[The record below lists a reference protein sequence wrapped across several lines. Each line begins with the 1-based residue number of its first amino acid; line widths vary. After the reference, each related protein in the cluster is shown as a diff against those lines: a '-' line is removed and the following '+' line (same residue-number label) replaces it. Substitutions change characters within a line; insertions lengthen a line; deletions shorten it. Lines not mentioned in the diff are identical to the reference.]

1 MNRHLHHHILYIV
14 AVAMLWGLLMLVS
27 CDSAARR
34 AAMLAV
40 LDDADSL
47 NGSYIPIT
55 SDSLLREAVAYFD
68 SQGTPNER
76 LRARYLLG
84 CAYRDM
90 EEAPRAI
97 EAWQD
102 AIACADTTVA
112 DCEYSLVGKAYSQM
126 ANLLHRQLLLSDEI
140 DARKQAF
147 HYTFLSGDTLVAI
160 HEYKLIAGS
169 YLLQNKNDSAESILK
184 EAIKRYQEYGHFQ
197 EGLKASIM
205 LMHLYAEQTSQL
217 TVLKDLID
225 MFETKCILF
234 DKNHELP
241 PAKRQYY
248 YYKGR
253 YYEGINQL
261 DSAELCYRK
270 IYRPNMSFL
279 SANPMY
285 KGLLN
290 VYQKKHISDSIA
302 KYAELYCMSIDSSS
316 VLKDRELTA
325 QMVASYNY
333 NRYQKLALHNAQ
345 KANQRLFVVIILLA
359 IVLLGIIT
367 ALFFYREYRKKQEVL
382 EELQREYE
390 EAQNDF
396 NRVQKRLQQLDE
408 RHNEVL
414 NSLKK
419 ENAESQAVITMLNA
433 QHEEEKGQLLHE
445 LHSFTERVEQLERQL
460 DISQFTKSSLTFVNL
475 GIIRRIKIYS
485 KDSQR
490 QLSENDLQT
499 FTDAVKEHFPDLI
512 ADLDGTPAITPLA
525 KNVCLL
531 TILNLKPGEIV
542 NLLDISSSQV
552 SNLRRGVNAA
562 LFNENTTRTLYQ
574 NLSRRYKILSP

>member
-14 AVAMLWGLLMLVS
+14 AVAMLWGLLTLVS

-460 DISQFTKSSLTFVNL
+460 DISQYTKSSLTFVNL

>member
-14 AVAMLWGLLMLVS
+14 AVAMLWGLLTLVS

-367 ALFFYREYRKKQEVL
+367 ALFFY
-382 EELQREYE
+382 
-390 EAQNDF
+390 
-396 NRVQKRLQQLDE
+396 
-408 RHNEVL
+408 
-414 NSLKK
+414 
-419 ENAESQAVITMLNA
+419 
-433 QHEEEKGQLLHE
+433 
-445 LHSFTERVEQLERQL
+445 
-460 DISQFTKSSLTFVNL
+460 
-475 GIIRRIKIYS
+475 
-485 KDSQR
+485 
-490 QLSENDLQT
+490 
-499 FTDAVKEHFPDLI
+499 
-512 ADLDGTPAITPLA
+512 
-525 KNVCLL
+525 
-531 TILNLKPGEIV
+531 
-542 NLLDISSSQV
+542 
-552 SNLRRGVNAA
+552 
-562 LFNENTTRTLYQ
+562 
-574 NLSRRYKILSP
+574 

>member
-1 MNRHLHHHILYIV
+1 
-14 AVAMLWGLLMLVS
+14 MLWGLLTLVS

-68 SQGTPNER
+68 SKGTPNER

-460 DISQFTKSSLTFVNL
+460 DISQYTKSSLTFVNL

-499 FTDAVKEHFPDLI
+499 FTDAVKEHYPDLI

>member
-1 MNRHLHHHILYIV
+1 M
-14 AVAMLWGLLMLVS
+14 
-27 CDSAARR
+27 
-34 AAMLAV
+34 
-40 LDDADSL
+40 
-47 NGSYIPIT
+47 
-55 SDSLLREAVAYFD
+55 
-68 SQGTPNER
+68 
-76 LRARYLLG
+76 
-84 CAYRDM
+84 
-90 EEAPRAI
+90 
-97 EAWQD
+97 
-102 AIACADTTVA
+102 
-112 DCEYSLVGKAYSQM
+112 
-126 ANLLHRQLLLSDEI
+126 
-140 DARKQAF
+140 
-147 HYTFLSGDTLVAI
+147 
-160 HEYKLIAGS
+160 
-169 YLLQNKNDSAESILK
+169 
-184 EAIKRYQEYGHFQ
+184 
-197 EGLKASIM
+197 
-205 LMHLYAEQTSQL
+205 
-217 TVLKDLID
+217 
-225 MFETKCILF
+225 
-234 DKNHELP
+234 
-241 PAKRQYY
+241 
-248 YYKGR
+248 
-253 YYEGINQL
+253 
-261 DSAELCYRK
+261 
-270 IYRPNMSFL
+270 
-279 SANPMY
+279 
-285 KGLLN
+285 
-290 VYQKKHISDSIA
+290 
-302 KYAELYCMSIDSSS
+302 
-316 VLKDRELTA
+316 
-325 QMVASYNY
+325 
-333 NRYQKLALHNAQ
+333 
-345 KANQRLFVVIILLA
+345 
-359 IVLLGIIT
+359 
-367 ALFFYREYRKKQEVL
+367 

-499 FTDAVKEHFPDLI
+499 FTDAVKEHYPDLI